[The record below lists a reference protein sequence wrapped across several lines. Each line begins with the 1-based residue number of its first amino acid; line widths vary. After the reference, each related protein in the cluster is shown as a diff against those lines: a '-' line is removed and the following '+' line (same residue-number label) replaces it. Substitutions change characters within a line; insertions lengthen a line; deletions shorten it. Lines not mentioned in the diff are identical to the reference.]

1 MRPLPFLVSQH
12 QFRTGLQVFLAGMFP
27 ITLHR
32 QDVRN
37 LPPYLLRD
45 IGLDERKKPDW
56 KHDLL

>member
-12 QFRTGLQVFLAGMFP
+12 QFRTGLQVFLAGLFP
-27 ITLHR
+27 VALNR
-32 QDVRN
+32 GDVHD

-56 KHDLL
+56 KRDLL